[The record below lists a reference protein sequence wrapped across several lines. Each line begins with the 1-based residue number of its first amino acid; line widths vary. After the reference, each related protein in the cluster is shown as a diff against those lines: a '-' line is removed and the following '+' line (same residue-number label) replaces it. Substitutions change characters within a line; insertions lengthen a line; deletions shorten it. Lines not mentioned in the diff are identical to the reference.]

1 MLLNISNR
9 RSHIKKTSMQFNNKF
24 KINKKIG
31 SRYFNIDSLLD
42 LIKISNN
49 FLIVVIVFLTGNSE
63 FSLSFG

>member
-1 MLLNISNR
+1 
-9 RSHIKKTSMQFNNKF
+9 MQFNNKF

-31 SRYFNIDSLLD
+31 SRYFNIDLLLD